1 VSEAPPSVQ
10 HPSVV
15 RPAVVYFLLFGAVA
29 AYFPYISVFF
39 QSIGLSLAEIGL
51 LAALNA
57 AIAVVAAPLWG
68 AVVDRARDVRGPL
81 AVAGAWSALAAAWL
95 AISREPIVVAI
106 AVIVLAAG
114 SAGLGPMLDS
124 RTIQIVGANRDR
136 YGRARAWGSLAFMAV
151 ALGVG
156 LLMDRTGPVGLFYV
170 YAPGLALTA
179 VAAYLLLGRPRPSEP
194 TVRRASA
201 SFGQGLA
208 GLANDPTLLLFF
220 IGSVLVWTAVA
231 AVTTFLSIHLIDL
244 GADSALVGLVWT
256 PGALIEVPIMLAFPV
271 ITQRIAADRL
281 VFLGAVA
288 FAVRA
293 GIWAVVG
300 DPWLFVLTAPLGG
313 IGYAFFYVGTVTYVS
328 RAAPASVQATAQG
341 IFSGTAFSLGTILGS
356 VIGGQVAAGLTIP
369 GLYAVSAVATGIA
382 AIVVLQ
388 ATEMRKSILRG

>member
-1 VSEAPPSVQ
+1 VSEAPPVVQ
-10 HPSVV
+10 EPSVV
-15 RPAVVYFLLFGAVA
+15 RPAIVYFLLFGAVA
-29 AYFPYISVFF
+29 AYFPYSSVYF

-68 AVVDRARDVRGPL
+68 AIVDRVRDSRGPL
-81 AVAGAWSALAAAWL
+81 AVAGAWSALAAVWL
-95 AISREPIVVAI
+95 AVSGQPLAVVI
-106 AVIVLAAG
+106 AVIVLSAG
-114 SAGLGPMLDS
+114 SAGLGPMLDN

-136 YGRARAWGSLAFMAV
+136 YGRARAWGSVAWVTF

-156 LLMDRTGPVGLFYV
+156 VIMDRTGPVGLFYV

-179 VAAYLLLGRPRPSEP
+179 VASYLLLGRRRASEP

-220 IGSVLVWTAVA
+220 VGSVLLWTASA
-231 AVTTFLSIHLIDL
+231 AVTTFLSIHLVAL

-256 PGALIEVPIMLAFPV
+256 PGALVEVPIMLAFPL
-271 ITQRIAADRL
+271 ITRRVAPERL
-281 VFLGAVA
+281 LFLGAVA
-288 FAVRA
+288 FALRSGA
-293 GIWAVVG
+293 WAVIG

-313 IGYAFFYVGTVTYVS
+313 IGYAFFYVGTVTYIS
-328 RAAPASVQATAQG
+328 RAVPASVQATAQG

-356 VIGGQVAAGLTIP
+356 LLAGQLVAALTIP
-369 GLYAVSAVATGIA
+369 GLYAAAAVATGVA
-382 AIVVLQ
+382 AFIVLQ
-388 ATEMRKSILRG
+388 ATELRKSILRG